1 MDVDRREQPG
11 ANPHSGDQGDQPG
24 RLKALYSRWR
34 RIRRAIRLLSHR
46 NDAATMLVGAVLALT
61 VTSSLFGPPRWLSWM
76 FSFL

>member
-1 MDVDRREQPG
+1 MDVDMHERPD
-11 ANPHSGDQGDQPG
+11 AKPHAGDQGGRPG
-24 RLKALYSRWR
+24 RLNGAYSRWR
-34 RIRRAIRLLSHR
+34 RIRKAIRLLSHR